1 LVFTAPFEEH
11 VLLVRRLLRL
21 ASDNQIAVNISKIM
35 SVLLFGVVVSKDG
48 YRLNPL
54 LLKAINNV
62 PPSRSV
68 NETRAFHGFYQQVGN
83 FSDE

>member
-1 LVFTAPFEEH
+1 
-11 VLLVRRLLRL
+11 
-21 ASDNQIAVNISKIM
+21 M